1 MILRATEGIRLNILA
16 RGITGKTNRLLN
28 NIEQID
34 FN

>member
-1 MILRATEGIRLNILA
+1 MIWRAAEGIRLNFFA

-28 NIEQID
+28 KIEQIG